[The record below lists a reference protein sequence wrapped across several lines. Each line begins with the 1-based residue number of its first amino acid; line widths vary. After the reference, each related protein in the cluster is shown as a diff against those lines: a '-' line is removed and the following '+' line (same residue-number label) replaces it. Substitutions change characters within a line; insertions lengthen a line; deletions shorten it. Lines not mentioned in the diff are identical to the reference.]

1 MIKSMTGFGRGVAE
15 SENYAINVEIKSVNH
30 RFCELYVRSPKQ
42 LSLFED
48 SVKRTV
54 TSRVRRGKVDIF
66 ISFEQIGIKKP
77 LLKVDKELA
86 LAYYNA
92 MSDLAHDCQ
101 LPPSIEINYLSQMP
115 GIFTLESGEDDQ
127 EEIEALLKESV
138 ESAVNGLIMMRTTE
152 GEALANDLL
161 SHLDLVE
168 NAIYEIEKLAATV
181 VAEQK
186 QKLEQRIS
194 LLLEDIEVDQNRLA
208 NEIAFFADKVD
219 INEELT
225 RLFSHVKQFR
235 QTLQSN
241 DSVGRKLDF
250 ILQEM
255 LREINTIG
263 SKSNNLSI
271 NNLVIDTKNEL
282 DKIKEQIQ
290 NVE

>member
-1 MIKSMTGFGRGVAE
+1 MIKSMTGFGRSMAE

-30 RFCELYVRSPKQ
+30 RFCELYVRIPKQ

-48 SVKRTV
+48 SVKKTI
-54 TSRVRRGKVDIF
+54 SSYIRRGKVDVF

-77 LLKVDKELA
+77 LLRVDKELA
-86 LAYYNA
+86 IAYYNA
-92 MSDLAHDCQ
+92 MSDLAHACE
-101 LPPSIEINYLSQMP
+101 LPPSVEINHLAKMP

-127 EEIEALLKESV
+127 EEIEALLKEAV
-138 ESAVNGLIMMRTTE
+138 GAAVNGVVSMRITE
-152 GEALANDLL
+152 GEALASDLL
-161 SHLDLVE
+161 NHLDLV
-168 NAIYEIEKLAATV
+168 AKATHEIEKLASTV

-194 LLLEDIEVDQNRLA
+194 LLLEDIDVDQNRLA

-225 RLFSHVKQFR
+225 RLFSHIQQFR

-241 DSVGRKLDF
+241 ESVGRKLDF

-282 DKIKEQIQ
+282 EKIKEQVQ

>member
-1 MIKSMTGFGRGVAE
+1 MIKSMTGFGRGAAT
-15 SENYAINVEIKSVNH
+15 SENYALSVELKSVNH
-30 RFCELYVRSPKQ
+30 RFCELYIRLPKQ

-48 SVKRTV
+48 NVKRMI
-54 TSRVRRGKVDIF
+54 SAGVRRGKVDVYIT
-66 ISFEQIGIKKP
+66 FEQTGAKKP
-77 LLKVDKELA
+77 LLKVDKDLA

-92 MSDLAHDCQ
+92 MIELAHDCQ
-101 LPPSIEINYLSQMP
+101 LPPSVGINQLAKMP
-115 GIFTLESGEDDQ
+115 GIFSLESGEDDQ
-127 EEIEALLKESV
+127 EELEALLKE
-138 ESAVNGLIMMRTTE
+138 AVGAALAGLVSMRTIE
-152 GEALANDLL
+152 GEALAQDLL
-161 SHLDLVE
+161 AHVNLVAGNTE
-168 NAIYEIEKLAATV
+168 EIKKFSSTV

-194 LLLEDIEVDQNRLA
+194 LLLEDIDVDQNRLA

-225 RLFSHVKQFR
+225 RLGSHIQQFKH
-235 QTLQSN
+235 TLQSTEP
-241 DSVGRKLDF
+241 VGRKLDF

-271 NNLVIDTKNEL
+271 NNLVIETKNEL
-282 DKIKEQIQ
+282 EKIKEQVQ

>member
-48 SVKRTV
+48 SIKRTV

-101 LPPSIEINYLSQMP
+101 LPPSIEINYLAQMP

-138 ESAVNGLIMMRTTE
+138 ESAVNGLITMRTTE

-168 NAIYEIEKLAATV
+168 SATCEIEKLAATV

-194 LLLEDIEVDQNRLA
+194 LLLEDIEVDQTRLA

-235 QTLQSN
+235 QTLQNN

-282 DKIKEQIQ
+282 EKIKEQVQ